1 MTVMFKSDKIIIAI
15 TAYCTNLILFEKI
28 ARSFLHFLR
37 VISEST
43 RKGFRKGVCQWT
55 TVQVATAVSVTMVT
69 TKKPKDKGK
78 GSFKTW
84 LYTIGRNVAIDYLR
98 KQSKHIEVSID
109 ENNADLISDEDVV
122 ESAYIKKEQKII
134 VHKAMRKLA
143 PAYQQVLWLIYF
155 EELSNKEAAKVMR
168 KSVRS
173 IESLLY
179 RARKSLKSQLEMEG
193 YDYEKL

>member
-1 MTVMFKSDKIIIAI
+1 MDNGASSYRRFRDNGDDRGLDEMIIEYSDGLMLYLTSIVGNVQ
-15 TAYCTNLILFEKI
+15 TAEELAEDTFVLI
-28 ARSFLHFLR
+28 
-37 VISEST
+37 
-43 RKGFRKGVCQWT
+43 G
-55 TVQVATAVSVTMVT
+55 

-98 KQSKHIEVSID
+98 KHSKHIEVSID
-109 ENNADLISDEDVV
+109 ENNADLVSDEDAV
-122 ESAYIKKEQKII
+122 ESAYIKKEQKIT

-143 PAYQQVLWLIYF
+143 PEYQQVLWLIYF
-155 EELSNKEAAKVMR
+155 EELSNKETAKIMK

-173 IESLLY
+173 VESLLY

-193 YDYEKL
+193 FDYEKL